1 MADIWEG
8 WERRAKPPT
17 LFRRFTFER
26 YAQTREFLDGIA
38 AAGQACGLHPQNI
51 NFGTTYVNVTL
62 EAGDSSRL
70 SPEEE
75 AFARQIAALAQAQA
89 GTGRG

>member
-1 MADIWEG
+1 MADLWEG
-8 WERRAKPPT
+8 WERRDKPAS

-26 YAQTREFLDGIA
+26 YAQTREFLDALA

-62 EAGDSSRL
+62 EAGDVSRL
-70 SPEEE
+70 SAAEE
-75 AFARQIAALAQAQA
+75 AFARQIAALADAQS
-89 GTGRG
+89 GTGH